1 MSTIKRKMKLSG
13 NVAFPTMLQSV
24 LCLVFLFSVEVDRTT
39 KRKGGGGGGEGSW
52 WWSVCHSS
60 IQFSFKVKNWK
71 LMSIFDYRY
80 FLSWKI
86 RKCQIENFGLFFF
99 VIEYWN
105 ITYMFTLILSTMRRK
120 MKLSG
125 DVAFPTMLQFV
136 AWLSFSVFGG
146 SVKIENWKLQSIF
159 NFCFSPKTFKIFDRT
174 TQEGGGGVHS
184 RGNFCAQHPL
194 RMTRSASLLKGS
206 GKEVRV

>member
-24 LCLVFLFSVEVDRTT
+24 LCLVFLFSVKVFFGQNIQNSGQNYPRG
-39 KRKGGGGGGEGSW
+39 RGGGSW

-60 IQFSFKVKNWK
+60 IQFSFKIKNWK

-80 FLSWKI
+80 FLSRKI
-86 RKCQIENFGLFFF
+86 RKCQIENFGLFFL

-125 DVAFPTMLQFV
+125 DVAFPTMLQSVLCLVF
-136 AWLSFSVFGG
+136 LFSVKVFFGQNIQNRGQNYPRGRGGG
-146 SVKIENWKLQSIF
+146 SWWWSVCHSWHGLVF
-159 NFCFSPKTFKIFDRT
+159 LFS
-174 TQEGGGGVHS
+174 
-184 RGNFCAQHPL
+184 A
-194 RMTRSASLLKGS
+194 
-206 GKEVRV
+206 EV